1 MLCNKRLRS
10 YSYCWSYSESLGV
23 TPGVIAR
30 AIWVKLSVV
39 FIHGQSSC
47 FDGFQEALHSIGEV
61 TIGLRLKVAFFMS
74 TSVLLTPCIHSSG
87 NISDRHLGSDSCVAT
102 CQTQYYRFYEVRFLV
117 VRFQYPSRQ
126 YQLCFLPFCADRVK
140 KVFSIRSLLPA

>member
-1 MLCNKRLRS
+1 MLRNKRLRS
-10 YSYCWSYSESLGV
+10 YSCRSHSESLGV

-30 AIWVKLSVV
+30 AIWAQLSVV
-39 FIHGQSSC
+39 FIHGQSGC
-47 FDGFQEALHSIGEV
+47 FNGFKEALHSIGEV

-87 NISDRHLGSDSCVAT
+87 NISDRDTSACSCVAT
-102 CQTQYYRFYEVRFLV
+102 CQTQYHRFYEVRFLV

-126 YQLCFLPFCADRVK
+126 HQLCFLPFCADRVK
-140 KVFSIRSLLPA
+140 KVFSIQSLLPA